1 MANRSREE
9 LANQGTA
16 EVGLIGAVGLLGLSL
31 LCGSAVK
38 NNHNKNIDN
47 QINELKNKNASL
59 STGLGGLFNAQQIRD
74 NNAEIAKLMKQKR

>member
-16 EVGLIGAVGLLGLSL
+16 EMGLIGAVGLLGLSL
-31 LCGSAVK
+31 LCGSAAK

-47 QINELKNKNASL
+47 QINQLKNQNASL
-59 STGLGGLFNAQQIRD
+59 STGLGGLFNSSQIRA
-74 NNAEIAKLMKQKR
+74 NNDKIAELMKQKR